1 MKPNRFA
8 ATLRWSSA
16 SLGVLLGALL
26 ALIAVVPSPA
36 AAQAPPACR
45 QGQAV
50 TDLQSNRATIVG
62 SQDGVCLIRY
72 SDGQM
77 QRWVAAKDLRA
88 ALSPAEPAPPAA
100 PRSEPAVNE
109 ALSAGVKIIRP
120 SATLNKLVYRADALG
135 HVVLTAQVNG
145 APVRFLVDTG
155 ATLVSLSPQDAAAA
169 GLKRDG
175 LKFDHTV
182 HTAGGLSKAAFA
194 QVHEIRVEQLELA
207 NVEVAVIETLK
218 QSVLGMSFLRR
229 LKAFEM
235 RDGELSVIW

>member
-8 ATLRWSSA
+8 ANLRWSFA
-16 SLGVLLGALL
+16 LPAALL
-26 ALIAVVPSPA
+26 ALIAVVPSPG

-45 QGQAV
+45 QGQIV

-62 SQDGVCLIRY
+62 GQDDVCLIRY
-72 SDGQM
+72 GDGQM
-77 QRWVAAKDLRA
+77 QRWVPAKDLQIA
-88 ALSPAEPAPPAA
+88 ITPAEPAVPAV
-100 PRSEPAVNE
+100 PRTEPALNE
-109 ALSAGVKIIRP
+109 AVSAGVKIIRP
-120 SATLNKLVYRADALG
+120 SATTSKLVYRADALG

-155 ATLVSLSPQDAAAA
+155 ATLVSLSPQDAAAV

-182 HTAGGLSKAAFA
+182 HTGGGLAKAAFSR
-194 QVHEIRVEQLELA
+194 VREIRIEQLDVA

-235 RDGELSVIW
+235 RDGELSMIW

>member
-1 MKPNRFA
+1 MKPSRFA
-8 ATLRWSSA
+8 ATLRWQ
-16 SLGVLLGALL
+16 LALL
-26 ALIAVVPSPA
+26 ALIAAVPSPG

-45 QGQAV
+45 HGQPV

-62 SQDGVCLIRY
+62 GQDGVCLVRY
-72 SDGQM
+72 GDGQM
-77 QRWVAAKDLRA
+77 QRWVAAKDLRGA
-88 ALSPAEPAPPAA
+88 MPPAETAA
-100 PRSEPAVNE
+100 PATPRGEPALNE
-109 ALSAGVKIIRP
+109 TVSAGVKIIRP

-155 ATLVSLSPQDAAAA
+155 ASKVSLSPQDAAAA

-182 HTAGGLSKAAFA
+182 LTAGGVSKAAVA
-194 QVHEIRVEQLELA
+194 RVREIRVEQLEIA

-218 QSVLGMSFLRR
+218 HSVLGMNFLRR

-235 RDGELSVIW
+235 RDGELSMIW